1 MKQGNLPK
9 QEYTLISMCMQ
20 GVENGIA
27 YSCSDCGRTIFNFAI
42 IKGEMDNKEYIVGL
56 TCVNKLL
63 NKTIYF
69 SNENYWEYERQLAC
83 WQSAMNARKWLDKH
97 NNKRIKKG
105 LPPYELEYKEFT
117 DKSDGLQ
124 YCYIEISVNG
134 SYQGHTACIETK
146 YKSVFNGLN
155 INN

>member
-9 QEYTLISMCMQ
+9 QEYKLISMCMQ

-69 SNENYWEYERQLAC
+69 SNENYWEYGRQLAC
-83 WQSAMNARKWLDKH
+83 WQSAMNARKWLT
-97 NNKRIKKG
+97 NVLKKVCR
-105 LPPYELEYKEFT
+105 LMNWNIRN
-117 DKSDGLQ
+117 SQ
-124 YCYIEISVNG
+124 ICSIVISR
-134 SYQGHTACIETK
+134 
-146 YKSVFNGLN
+146 
-155 INN
+155 

>member
-9 QEYTLISMCMQ
+9 QEYKLISMCMQ

-42 IKGEMDNKEYIVGL
+42 IKGEMDNK
-56 TCVNKLL
+56 
-63 NKTIYF
+63 
-69 SNENYWEYERQLAC
+69 
-83 WQSAMNARKWLDKH
+83 
-97 NNKRIKKG
+97 RIKKG

-124 YCYIEISVNG
+124 YCYIEISANG
-134 SYQGHTACIETK
+134 SYQGHTACIEQ
-146 YKSVFNGLN
+146 N
-155 INN
+155 INQCLTD

>member
-1 MKQGNLPK
+1 
-9 QEYTLISMCMQ
+9 
-20 GVENGIA
+20 
-27 YSCSDCGRTIFNFAI
+27 
-42 IKGEMDNKEYIVGL
+42 
-56 TCVNKLL
+56 
-63 NKTIYF
+63 
-69 SNENYWEYERQLAC
+69 
-83 WQSAMNARKWLDKH
+83 MNARTWLDKH

-124 YCYIEISVNG
+124 YCYIEISV
-134 SYQGHTACIETK
+134 TCIETK

>member
-27 YSCSDCGRTIFNFAI
+27 YSCS
-42 IKGEMDNKEYIVGL
+42 
-56 TCVNKLL
+56 
-63 NKTIYF
+63 
-69 SNENYWEYERQLAC
+69 
-83 WQSAMNARKWLDKH
+83 ARKWLDKH

>member
-1 MKQGNLPK
+1 MNTKGKTKNELLYCLK
-9 QEYTLISMCMQ
+9 KLSSVHETINYT
-20 GVENGIA
+20 A
-27 YSCSDCGRTIFNFAI
+27 KY
-42 IKGEMDNKEYIVGL
+42 GL
-56 TCVNKLL
+56 
-63 NKTIYF
+63 
-69 SNENYWEYERQLAC
+69 E
-83 WQSAMNARKWLDKH
+83 
-97 NNKRIKKG
+97 KG